1 MTRIQTCALL
11 ISNNFRFHLYWH
23 RGLYHLERH
32 EFDEVLKLYDDHVAS
47 DIATDMYLDVC
58 NAASMLWRLE
68 MYGVDIGNRWKDLTE
83 VSLRHVDD
91 HDLVFVSLHY
101 LIALRSEERLLG
113 NECVNTC
120 RSRWSQST

>member
-1 MTRIQTCALL
+1 
-11 ISNNFRFHLYWH
+11 
-23 RGLYHLERH
+23 
-32 EFDEVLKLYDDHVAS
+32 
-47 DIATDMYLDVC
+47 MYLDVC

-101 LIALRSEERLLG
+101 LMALLKGGETAAAARLASQMERYAEAATTQGRVSARSEEHTSELQSLMRISYAVFCLKKKK
-113 NECVNTC
+113 NNNHQ
-120 RSRWSQST
+120 QSTANMKER

>member
-1 MTRIQTCALL
+1 
-11 ISNNFRFHLYWH
+11 
-23 RGLYHLERH
+23 
-32 EFDEVLKLYDDHVAS
+32 
-47 DIATDMYLDVC
+47 MYLDVC

-101 LIALRSEERLLG
+101 LMALLKGGETAAAARLASQMERYAEAATTQGRVSGRGGVRTAHEAHGTPRGDAGGRDDALLR
-113 NECVNTC
+113 CPC
-120 RSRWSQST
+120 RGEGRGGDK